1 MMKQWLHGMRLSVL
15 FSLVVLLIF
24 VITGMMVMMFAVAL
38 LHLGLVDKLGYRNA
52 FPIMLVLLPASA
64 IVGTFVALVFG
75 RFPLRPL
82 QAVIDATNQLAAGD
96 FSARIRF
103 KHPMQFRALRDS
115 FNRMAEELGS
125 IELLRSDF
133 INNFSHEFKTPI
145 VSIKGFAELLK
156 AGDMTEQEREE
167 YLDIIIRES
176 SRLASMSTSV
186 LNLSRYENQ
195 AIVTDRK
202 RLDLSEQIRKCVLLL
217 QSAWEGKNID
227 MDVELEEVSLL
238 GNDEMLS
245 QVWLN
250 LLDNAIKFSHGGGC
264 IVIRLTAE
272 NEQAVVTLRDY
283 GAGIEPADISH
294 IFDKFYHTDAGSSS
308 PGNGLGLTLARRIA
322 RLHGGEITCKSTQGE
337 GAEFTVRLPLGDR
350 P

>member
-1 MMKQWLHGMRLSVL
+1 MMKQWLNGMRLSVL

-24 VITGMMVMMFAVAL
+24 VITGIFMIMFAVAL
-38 LHLGLVDKLGYRNA
+38 MHLGMVDKLGYRNA
-52 FPIMLVLLPASA
+52 FPLMLVLLPASA
-64 IVGTFVALVFG
+64 IVGTFVALAFG
-75 RFPLRPL
+75 RIPLRPL
-82 QAVIDATNQLAAGD
+82 QTVIDATNKLAAGD
-96 FSARIRF
+96 FSTRIHF

-156 AGDMTEQEREE
+156 AEDMPQQEREE

-176 SRLASMSTSV
+176 SRLASMSTNV

-195 AIVTDRK
+195 TIVTNRQL
-202 RLDLSEQIRKCVLLL
+202 LDLSEQLRRCVLLV

-227 MDVELEEVSLL
+227 MEVELEEVSLY

-250 LLDNAIKFSHGGGC
+250 LLDNAIKFSCDGGH
-264 IVIRLTAE
+264 IVIRLATE
-272 NEQAVVTLRDY
+272 QEQAVVTVRDD
-283 GAGIEPADISH
+283 GAGIAPEDVGH
-294 IFDKFYHTDAGSSS
+294 IFEKFYHTDTGSAS

-322 RLHGGEITCKSTQGE
+322 RLHGGDITCDSTPGK
-337 GAEFTVRLPLGDR
+337 GAEFTVRLPLGDH
-350 P
+350 